1 MATEVLAPRG
11 APLPHPPMRR
21 QLRLLRVIFKDPST
35 VLDEL
40 RADYGPVCSLGAGP
54 VRMAVIGGPQELRE
68 LYALP
73 LSSFRW
79 NHKFNVLGF
88 LVGEGSMIVSDGAD
102 HKRRR
107 SSVHTAFSRKRLN
120 RWIPMIIERT
130 DTAVD
135 ELAATLRGAQ
145 PVELYALG
153 RGIVLDVVV
162 RALFGERMAG
172 RAPEIGALFQR
183 PQEYLESPFIRQL
196 PHPLPWTKRARVR
209 ADRRALDALID
220 DEIAAR
226 RSNPSGDPFDVLE
239 ALVTEASLSDSE
251 IRDQVVS
258 LIGAGYDTTAASL
271 AWMIWCAVL
280 TPGLWGRLRAEADE
294 VLGPVGTSAFADEGT
309 LARLDLANRTM
320 RETLRLHPA
329 GALSPREATVDV
341 TVAGYRI
348 PKGTLVMASAHL
360 AGRDA
365 DAWGDPLHFNP
376 DRFTDMTPER
386 KALADLAWVPFGR
399 GPRGCI
405 GFALAQMELTLITAR
420 LAQRLDVSTSAR
432 EVPRPVGMVV
442 NRPEGG
448 VPMEVGAR
456 A

>member
-1 MATEVLAPRG
+1 M
-11 APLPHPPMRR
+11 
-21 QLRLLRVIFKDPST
+21 
-35 VLDEL
+35 
-40 RADYGPVCSLGAGP
+40 
-54 VRMAVIGGPQELRE
+54 
-68 LYALP
+68 
-73 LSSFRW
+73 
-79 NHKFNVLGF
+79 
-88 LVGEGSMIVSDGAD
+88 
-102 HKRRR
+102 
-107 SSVHTAFSRKRLN
+107 
-120 RWIPMIIERT
+120 
-130 DTAVD
+130 
-135 ELAATLRGAQ
+135 
-145 PVELYALG
+145 
-153 RGIVLDVVV
+153 

-271 AWMIWCAVL
+271 AWMLWCAVL
-280 TPGLWGRLRAEADE
+280 TPGLWDRLRAEADA
-294 VLGPVGTSAFADEGT
+294 VLGPVGAPSIADEAT
-309 LARLDLANRTM
+309 LAHLDLANRTM

-341 TVAGYRI
+341 TIAGYRI

-360 AGRDA
+360 AGRDP
-365 DAWGDPLHFNP
+365 DAWDDPLHFDP
-376 DRFTDMTPER
+376 DRFTDMSPER
-386 KALADLAWVPFGR
+386 KAVADLAWVPFGR

-405 GFALAQMELTLITAR
+405 GFALAQMELTLIIAR
-420 LAQRLDVSTSAR
+420 LAQRLDLSTSAH
-432 EVPRPVGMVV
+432 EAPRAVGMVV
-442 NRPEGG
+442 NRPQGG
-448 VPMEVGAR
+448 VPMEVAVR
-456 A
+456 V

>member
-11 APLPHPPMRR
+11 AALPRPPMRR

-54 VRMAVIGGPQELRE
+54 VRMAVIGGPQEMRE
-68 LYALP
+68 LYAMP

-88 LVGEGSMIVSDGAD
+88 LVGEGSMIVSDGDD

-120 RWIPMIIERT
+120 RWIPMIVERT
-130 DTAVD
+130 DAAVD
-135 ELAATLRGAQ
+135 DLAATLNGAQ
-145 PVELYALG
+145 TVDLYALG

-196 PHPLPWTKRARVR
+196 PHPLPWTKRAQVR

-271 AWMIWCAVL
+271 AWMLWCAVL
-280 TPGLWGRLRAEADE
+280 TPGLWDRLRAEADE
-294 VLGPVGTSAFADEGT
+294 VLGPAGTSSIPDETT

-341 TVAGYRI
+341 TLAGYRI

-365 DAWGDPLHFNP
+365 DAWDDPLHFNP
-376 DRFTDMTPER
+376 DRFTDMSPER
-386 KALADLAWVPFGR
+386 KALADMAWVPFGR

-420 LAQRLDVSTSAR
+420 LAQRLDLSTPAR
-432 EVPRPVGMVV
+432 EVPRAVGMVV

-448 VPMEVGAR
+448 VPMEVAVR
-456 A
+456 V